1 VRRRLGLVVSS
12 LLAVIALAAG
22 GWLLDPAGSR
32 ETAPP
37 APVPKTVS
45 GDALYARITARM
57 VQERTTTYTFSGS
70 AGGGEARSGFGSL
83 RFLPEGQPARSF
95 DGLVSLRSN
104 STGQTRAVLLP
115 DVVYLAIPPAK
126 GIPRSKPWL
135 RVSASPKTKL
145 GRDLGPM
152 AEQLRA
158 AFDPGESLGLLRAA
172 RRVEVVGPDS
182 VEGVST
188 TEHRATV
195 PLRQALTVVQDP
207 AVRAQ
212 YKAML
217 DAGVRLLRYEVWVD
231 SSGLPLRLHV
241 DVPSTQAVYSVTGV
255 YRRWGE
261 PVVVVAPKAKQVFD
275 SDRIKG

>member
-1 VRRRLGLVVSS
+1 MRRRLGLVVSS

-32 ETAPP
+32 ESADPTP
-37 APVPKTVS
+37 ALKTVS
-45 GDALYARITARM
+45 GEALYARVTARM
-57 VQERTTTYTFSGS
+57 VEEGSTTYTFSGA
-70 AGGGEARSGFGSL
+70 AGGGEARSGFATL
-83 RFLPEGQPARSF
+83 RFLAGGEPARAF
-95 DGLVSLRSN
+95 DGVVNLRSN

-115 DVVYLAIPPAK
+115 GAVYLAIPPAK

-135 RVSASPKTKL
+135 RVSAEPKTQL
-145 GRDLGPM
+145 GRELGPM
-152 AEQLRA
+152 AEELRA
-158 AFDPGESLGLLRAA
+158 AFDPGESLGLLRVA

-195 PLRQALTVVQDP
+195 PLRRALTVVQDP

-212 YKAML
+212 YRTML
-217 DAGVRLLRYEVWVD
+217 AAGVRQLRYQLWVD

-241 DVPSTQAVYSVTGV
+241 DVPTTQAVYSVTGV

-261 PVVVVAPKAKQVFD
+261 PVKIAAPKVKQVFD